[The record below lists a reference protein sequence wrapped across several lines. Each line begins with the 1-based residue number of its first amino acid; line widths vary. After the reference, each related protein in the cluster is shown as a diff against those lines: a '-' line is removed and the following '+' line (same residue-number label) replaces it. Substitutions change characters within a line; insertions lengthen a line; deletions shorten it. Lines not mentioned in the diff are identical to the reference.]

1 MEEKK
6 ISSSVS
12 RRQNFDQDNA
22 RMKARNKEKH
32 LFVLVFSDGAEWRSE
47 KSRVWPGH
55 DVRAA
60 FDVGGQDNKHPSPP
74 TKLLLVSPSLFDRRL
89 SLYKSSFFSSFLTF
103 SPFGC
108 ATPPLNKSKKKKI
121 KFSFLE
127 KQTWDAAVYLIARWP
142 RAGFPI
148 SLFFADSMEIK
159 SFLDVERRRNRI
171 LCTADDVFK
180 KAQEGW
186 WVSLCRG

>member
-1 MEEKK
+1 MVVGLNLIHFPSMKIRKKKRKVFFWGRRRRRRSSLSCFFFSSSFTRDALDSDFGPRRGSAILEEKK

-89 SLYKSSFFSSFLTF
+89 SLSTSPVFFL
-103 SPFGC
+103 
-108 ATPPLNKSKKKKI
+108 
-121 KFSFLE
+121 
-127 KQTWDAAVYLIARWP
+127 
-142 RAGFPI
+142 
-148 SLFFADSMEIK
+148 LF
-159 SFLDVERRRNRI
+159 
-171 LCTADDVFK
+171 
-180 KAQEGW
+180 
-186 WVSLCRG
+186 